1 MKIYLED
8 VFKKSGI
15 PTYTFVKPVEYNKI
29 LVALRTKGRGI
40 IVEGPSGIGKT
51 TSIQKVIDELGIN
64 KKVSKFSARKKED
77 KEYIELIP
85 EWKGVGTVIIDDFH
99 ILPTN
104 IKSAVADYM
113 KILADEEREEDK
125 LILIGINKAGDSLI
139 KLAPDLNNRVDT
151 IKLERN
157 PDEKI
162 EELITLGEK
171 ALNIEFP
178 TKKEIIELSRGSF
191 HIAQYLCNEL
201 CTYANVLESQAETKS
216 IAVSIEVIKEKVL
229 DEFSRIF
236 YNKARLFA
244 IGSRLRRA
252 GRAPYLHLLY
262 WLSLSEDWTLQLDD
276 VMRHYPE
283 HKLSIGQVV
292 DKGFLE
298 AVLRDAPEIQDVI
311 HYDENSRIITVEDP
325 KFMFYIRNIL
335 WTKFAKQVGY
345 ASITFK
351 SKYDF
356 ALSFAGENRNLA
368 ELIFEKLSA
377 HDIAVFY
384 DKNEQHRILAE
395 NVEDYLSPIYSSEAK
410 FIVPLLSNSYPRK
423 IWTKFESEN
432 FKQRFGEGSI
442 IPVWYSDCTP
452 GLFDESIKY
461 GGITFNVLNDL
472 EAEAQNICEALI
484 KKITEDR
491 IMEQDSENQDG

>member
-1 MKIYLED
+1 M
-8 VFKKSGI
+8 
-15 PTYTFVKPVEYNKI
+15 
-29 LVALRTKGRGI
+29 
-40 IVEGPSGIGKT
+40 
-51 TSIQKVIDELGIN
+51 
-64 KKVSKFSARKKED
+64 
-77 KEYIELIP
+77 
-85 EWKGVGTVIIDDFH
+85 
-99 ILPTN
+99 
-104 IKSAVADYM
+104 
-113 KILADEEREEDK
+113 
-125 LILIGINKAGDSLI
+125 
-139 KLAPDLNNRVDT
+139 
-151 IKLERN
+151 
-157 PDEKI
+157 
-162 EELITLGEK
+162 
-171 ALNIEFP
+171 
-178 TKKEIIELSRGSF
+178 
-191 HIAQYLCNEL
+191 
-201 CTYANVLESQAETKS
+201 
-216 IAVSIEVIKEKVL
+216 
-229 DEFSRIF
+229 
-236 YNKARLFA
+236 
-244 IGSRLRRA
+244 
-252 GRAPYLHLLY
+252 
-262 WLSLSEDWTLQLDD
+262 
-276 VMRHYPE
+276 E
-283 HKLSIGQVV
+283 HQQQR
-292 DKGFLE
+292 KGFLE

-410 FIVPLLSNSYPRK
+410 FIVPLLSNNYPRK

-461 GGITFNVLNDL
+461 GGITFNVAGDL
-472 EAEAQNICEALI
+472 ETEAQNICDALI
-484 KKITEDR
+484 KKIAEDR
-491 IMEQDSENQDG
+491 IMEQDSEEQEA